1 MPKYDFLLTALV
13 RALEND
19 TFLAEAL
26 FFPEF
31 CRYGVNLGRLQESLR
46 ANAVQVVESL
56 PALELHRR
64 RSGLLPD
71 TGEISLTVEPPPRS
85 VAWREPVE
93 LRFHVARWEQGER
106 ERIVYVPALGI
117 EIVGMQAAAGALDG
131 MVESH
136 VRTTLMRMK
145 AAASLKAL
153 VWLEREQSLS
163 VTKLSFSAQIN
174 TPKQHALRDA
184 EGEERQKSVLAEVG
198 TNLTQTALPEAYEM
212 DEVVARLA
220 EALTG
225 REPQSVLLV
234 GPSGVGKTAA
244 VHELVRRRRKLQ
256 LGHTPFWA
264 TSGSRLVAGMTGFG
278 MWQERCR
285 QLWREAAKEKAI
297 LHLGNLVE
305 LMEVGKYVGNAQGV
319 AGFLRPY
326 IARGDLLVV
335 AECAPEQLPVVE
347 REDPHLLDAFLQIR
361 IEEPT
366 PERGREILVR
376 FAREAAKKSG
386 GAEQLG
392 AGGVERVDRLHRRYA
407 TYSAYPGRPLR
418 FLKNLLADREP
429 TRELTPRE
437 VTHAFSR
444 ETGLPLLLLD
454 EAARLDLDATREW
467 FAARVVGQPEAVGL
481 IVDLL
486 ATVKAGLTRPRRPIA
501 SLLFIGPTGV
511 GKTEM
516 AKSLAEFLFQDR
528 ARLTRFD
535 MSEYADPAAVK
546 RLIGG
551 SFTSGGAEG
560 LLTAKVREQPF
571 SVVLFDE
578 FEKAH
583 PSFFDLLLQALGEGR
598 LTDAAGRVADF
609 SNAVV
614 VMTSNLGAGDFM
626 RGVRGFADPA
636 SRRDATR
643 HFVTAVRQ
651 SLRPEMFNRIDRIMP
666 FAPLGEETVVEIAA
680 RELEKLRR
688 RDGLRYRG
696 VTLDAPG
703 DVARALAR
711 RGYDARYGARPLKR
725 AVERELLLPLAEKL
739 NRQGGDKPLVVG
751 VRVEDGRL
759 GMSVVEGAQPHGE
772 LSATALASDRHAAEI
787 TNRAVTLRRKVQRLE
802 RCPAMTELGNEIY
815 RLTRLEARLSV
826 AKWKRPEDLEQVAR
840 LPRLKRAEQG
850 IGVFARKV
858 YDLEFE
864 ALLNVYGKGDAAQH
878 FVGPLVAAE
887 SDWRGV
893 LLTLHALRHKEPDRV
908 TLAVF
913 GEGGEWLFAL
923 ASAYYALAAAEG
935 AKVEVVQFRPQAGA
949 HKRDAAPALERES
962 VKTPEKFLSAPHA
975 GLVGVALAVAA
986 PFARARYE
994 AERGLH
1000 VFVRDK
1006 KAAKCLVETTEASLG
1021 DYKPPAG
1028 IARQGAIGAQERR
1041 RTFSYDELTVDDA
1054 ALRRKLHWTG
1064 RDLDEVIRRAVEERL
1079 QAEAEALIED

>member
-1 MPKYDFLLTALV
+1 MPKTDFLLTALV

-31 CRYGVNLGRLQESLR
+31 CRYGVNLARLEESLK
-46 ANAVQVVESL
+46 ANAAQIIESL

-64 RSGLLPD
+64 RSGPAPEV
-71 TGEISLTVEPPPRS
+71 GEIFLTVEPPRTP
-85 VAWREPVE
+85 AWREPVS

-117 EIVGMQAAAGALDG
+117 EIIGTQTAAEGAFAE

-136 VRTTLMRMK
+136 VRTTLMRTK
-145 AAASLKAL
+145 AAASLKEL
-153 VWLEREQSLS
+153 VWLAREQALS
-163 VTKLSFSAQIN
+163 VSRLSFSAQIN
-174 TPKQHALRDA
+174 TPKQQAMR
-184 EGEERQKSVLAEVG
+184 ESKGEEQQKSVLAEVA
-198 TNLTQTALPEAYEM
+198 TNLTQIALPAAYEM
-212 DEVVARLA
+212 EAVVARLA
-220 EALTG
+220 EALTA
-225 REPQSVLLV
+225 REPRSVLLV

-244 VHELVRRRRKLQ
+244 VHELVRRRRTLQ

-285 QLWREAAKEKAI
+285 QLWREAAREKAI

-305 LMEVGKYVGNAQGV
+305 LMEVGKYIGNTQGI
-319 AGFLRPY
+319 AGFLRPW
-326 IARGDLLVV
+326 IARGDLLVI
-335 AECAPEQLPVVE
+335 AECTPEQLPVVE
-347 REDPHLLDAFLQIR
+347 REDPHLLDAFHQIR
-361 IEEPT
+361 VEEPT

-376 FAREAAKKSG
+376 FAREAVKKSG
-386 GAEQLG
+386 GAGRLG

-418 FLKNLLADREP
+418 FLKNLLADRDP
-429 TRELTPRE
+429 ARELTPQE
-437 VTHAFSR
+437 VTEAFSR

-454 EAARLDLDATREW
+454 EGERLDLDAVREW

-535 MSEYADPAAVK
+535 MSEYADAMAVR

-551 SFTSGGAEG
+551 SFTGGGAEG

-614 VMTSNLGAGDFM
+614 IMTSNLGAGDFM
-626 RGVRGFADPA
+626 RGVRGFADSA

-643 HFVTAVRQ
+643 HFVNAVRQ
-651 SLRPEMFNRIDRIMP
+651 SLRPEMFNRIDCIVP
-666 FAPLGEETVVEIAA
+666 FAPLGEETVVEIAE

-696 VTLDAPG
+696 VTLVASN

-711 RGYDARYGARPLKR
+711 KGYDARYGARPLKR

-739 NRQGGDKPLVVG
+739 NRQAADKPLVAE
-751 VRVEDGRL
+751 VRVDDGRL
-759 GMSVVEGAQPHGE
+759 GLSVTEGAPLQGE
-772 LSATALASDRHAAEI
+772 LSAPALAPDRHAAEI
-787 TNRAVTLRRKVQRLE
+787 TNRAVALRRKVQRLE

-815 RLTRLEARLSV
+815 RLTRLEARLNL
-826 AKWKRPEDLEQVAR
+826 AKWKRPEDLEQVMR
-840 LPRLKRAEQG
+840 LPRLRRAEQA
-850 IGVFARKV
+850 IGVFTRKV
-858 YDLEFE
+858 YGLEFE
-864 ALLNVYGKGDAAQH
+864 ALLNVYGKGDAAQN
-878 FVGPLVAAE
+878 FAGPLAAAE
-887 SDWRGV
+887 ADWRGV
-893 LLTLHALRHKEPDRV
+893 LLTLYALRHKEPDRV
-908 TLAVF
+908 TLAIF
-913 GEGGEWLFAL
+913 GESAEWLFAL
-923 ASAYYALAAAEG
+923 AAAYHALATAEG
-935 AKVEVVQFRPQAGA
+935 AKVEVAQFRLRTGA
-949 HKRDAAPALERES
+949 HKRDAAPALEREP
-962 VKTPEKFLSAPHA
+962 VKTPEKFFGAPQA
-975 GLVGVALAVAA
+975 GVVGLALGIAA
-986 PFARARYE
+986 PFARPRYE

-1006 KAAKCLVETTEASLG
+1006 KAAKCLVETSESALS

-1028 IARQGAIGAQERR
+1028 LARQGAIGTQERR
-1041 RTFSYDELTVDDA
+1041 RTFSYDEITVDDA
-1054 ALRRKLHWTG
+1054 ALGRKLHWAG
-1064 RDLDEVIRRAVEERL
+1064 RDLGEAMRRAVEDRL

>member
-1 MPKYDFLLTALV
+1 MPKTDFLLTALV
-13 RALEND
+13 RVLEND
-19 TFLAEAL
+19 SFLAEAL

-31 CRYGVNLGRLQESLR
+31 CRYGINLARLEESLK
-46 ANAVQVVESL
+46 ANAAQIVESL

-64 RSGLLPD
+64 RSRALPEVGEAPLL
-71 TGEISLTVEPPPRS
+71 IQPPPRS

-93 LRFHVARWEQGER
+93 LRFHVARWAQGER
-106 ERIVYVPALGI
+106 ERVVYVPALGI
-117 EIVGMQAAAGALDG
+117 EVIGAQAAAGAFDEL
-131 MVESH
+131 VESQI
-136 VRTTLMRMK
+136 RTALLRTK
-145 AAASLKAL
+145 AAASLREL
-153 VWLEREQSLS
+153 VWLEREQSLG
-163 VTKLSFSAQIN
+163 VRQLSFAAQVN
-174 TPKQHALRDA
+174 TPKQQAVRDA
-184 EGEERQKSVLAEVG
+184 KGEERQPSVLAEVA
-198 TNLTQTALPEAYEM
+198 TNLTQIALREAYEM
-212 DEVVARLA
+212 DAVVARLA

-225 REPQSVLLV
+225 REPRSVLLV
-234 GPSGVGKTAA
+234 GASGVGKTAA

-285 QLWREAAKEKAI
+285 QLWREAAKERAI
-297 LHLGNLVE
+297 LHLGGLVE
-305 LMEVGKYVGNAQGV
+305 LMEVGKHAGNEQGI
-319 AGFLRPY
+319 ASFLRPW
-326 IARGDLLVV
+326 IARGDLLVI
-335 AECAPEQLPVVE
+335 AECTPEQLPVVE
-347 REDPHLLDAFLQIR
+347 REDPHLLDAFHQIKV
-361 IEEPT
+361 EEPT
-366 PERGREILVR
+366 PERGREILVQ
-376 FAREAAKKSG
+376 FAREAVKKSG
-386 GAEQLG
+386 GAERLG

-418 FLKNLLADREP
+418 FLKNLLADRDP
-429 TRELTPRE
+429 ARELTPRE
-437 VTHAFSR
+437 VTEAFSR
-444 ETGLPLLLLD
+444 ETGLPPLLLD
-454 EAARLDLDATREW
+454 EAARLDLDAAREW
-467 FAARVVGQPEAVGL
+467 FASRVIGQPEAVSL

-535 MSEYADPAAVK
+535 MSEYADPVAVR

-651 SLRPEMFNRIDRIMP
+651 SLRPEMFNRIDRIVP
-666 FAPLGEETVVEIAA
+666 FAPLGEEAVVKIAG

-696 VTLDAPG
+696 VTLDAPD

-711 RGYDARYGARPLKR
+711 KGYDARYGARPLKR
-725 AVERELLLPLAEKL
+725 AVERELLLPLAERL
-739 NRQGGDKPLVVG
+739 NRQAADKPLTAG
-751 VRVEDGRL
+751 VRVDGGRL
-759 GMSVVEGAQPHGE
+759 DVNVTEGAQGE
-772 LSATALASDRHAAEI
+772 SSAPALVADRHAAEI
-787 TNRAVTLRRKVQRLE
+787 TNRCVALRRQVQRLE

-850 IGVFARKV
+850 IGLFARKV

-864 ALLNVYGKGDAAQH
+864 ALLNVYGKGDAARN
-878 FVGPLVAAE
+878 FAAPLAAAE
-887 SDWRGV
+887 ADWRGV
-893 LLTLHALRHKEPDRV
+893 LLTLSALRHKEPDRV

-913 GEGGEWLFAL
+913 GEGGGHLFAL
-923 ASAYYALAAAEG
+923 AAAYHALVTAEG
-935 AKVEVVQFRPQAGA
+935 AKVEVAQFRLKHEA
-949 HKRDAAPALERES
+949 HKRDAAPALEREP
-962 VKTPEKFLSAPHA
+962 VKTPEKFFGAPQA
-975 GLVGVALAVAA
+975 GVVGVALGIAA
-986 PFARARYE
+986 PFALPRYE

-1006 KAAKCLVETTEASLG
+1006 KPAKCLVETSEAALG
-1021 DYKPPAG
+1021 DYQPPAG

-1041 RTFSYDELTVDDA
+1041 RTFNYDEFTVDDA
-1054 ALRRKLHWTG
+1054 ALGRKLHWGG
-1064 RDLDEVIRRAVEERL
+1064 RDLSEIIRRAVEERL
-1079 QAEAEALIED
+1079 QAEAGALLED